1 MKSEV
6 RNPYYGKYIKN
17 GKCKIIIEHKNY
29 DELIEFNILTG
40 EKTKLKEIEKTTS
53 FTKNII

>member
-1 MKSEV
+1 MKPEV

-29 DELIEFNILTG
+29 NELIEFDILTG
-40 EKTKLKEIEKTTS
+40 EKTKLKEIEKTTNLQ
-53 FTKNII
+53 KIL